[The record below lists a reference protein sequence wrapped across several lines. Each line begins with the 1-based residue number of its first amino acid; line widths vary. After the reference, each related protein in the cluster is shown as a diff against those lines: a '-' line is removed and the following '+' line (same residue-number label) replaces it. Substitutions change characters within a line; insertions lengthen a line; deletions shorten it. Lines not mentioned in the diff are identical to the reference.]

1 MTGPSLDTF
10 FDRAVPFLRGEA
22 PLEELRALGPSP
34 SADARFEFYRALMRA
49 NALKVLKSMY
59 RTLQVA
65 LDDDSDGSFE
75 ALCDAY
81 LKKHPPS
88 GWDLNA
94 LAEDFPAFLETK
106 VAADKVHPWAP
117 AVADWAYARYQLGR
131 AQRPEHPGLAVPAS
145 VRAYAYD
152 IPGFERSIHGNV
164 NARPLP
170 SPTTLIAWRDAGN
183 VVRHQRA
190 SAPQLVALAR
200 ACDQAP
206 QAALDALG
214 AQALANAEA
223 QLQQWGILAKGR
235 PAHDDSEAS
244 PEEVA

>member
-1 MTGPSLDTF
+1 MTALDSF
-10 FDRAVPFLRGEA
+10 FDHAVPFLRGEA
-22 PLEELRALGPSP
+22 PLASFRALGDSP

-65 LDDDSDGSFE
+65 LDDDTDGAFE

-81 LKKHPPS
+81 LQKHPPQ

-106 VAADKVHPWAP
+106 VAAEEIEPWAP
-117 AVADWAYARYQLGR
+117 AVADWAYCRYQLGR
-131 AQRPEHPGLAVPAS
+131 AVAPEHDGLAVPAS

-164 NARPLP
+164 TARPLP
-170 SPTTLIAWRDAGN
+170 SPTTLIAWRDTGN

-214 AQALANAEA
+214 DQALANAEA
-223 QLQQWGILAKGR
+223 QLQQWGVLAKG
-235 PAHDDSEAS
+235 AAAKGT
-244 PEEVA
+244 PENSA